1 MTQDNTPGR
10 TLDRKQAVPALIGD
24 PSDLLIVAG
33 LAGTAK
39 DIAALTDE
47 GPNTYL
53 MGGAMGAAV
62 PFAFGLA
69 YAQPSR
75 RVLAVTGDGDLMM
88 SIGILS
94 TIGVMQPPN
103 LGILCVDNG
112 HYGET
117 GYQEGHT
124 SRGIDLEMIARGSG
138 IATTHT
144 VSAEADFAAAAQ
156 SLRASNGPSFVW
168 LRVSTAH
175 PPAYKRNFDAVER
188 KTIFRRA
195 LLGHG

>member
-1 MTQDNTPGR
+1 MTTER
-10 TLDRKQAVPALIGD
+10 TLDRKLAVPALIGD

-47 GPNTYL
+47 SPNVFL

-62 PFAFGLA
+62 PFAMGLA
-69 YAQPSR
+69 YSQPNR

-88 SIGILS
+88 SIGVLS

-103 LGILCVDNG
+103 LAILCVDNG

-117 GYQEGHT
+117 GYQAGHT
-124 SRGIDLEMIARGSG
+124 SRGVDLAQIAQGSG

-144 VSAEADFAAAAQ
+144 VSGEADYEAAAQ
-156 SLRASNGPSFVW
+156 SLRNSNGPAFVW
-168 LRVSTAH
+168 LRVTTER
-175 PPAYKRNFDAVER
+175 PPTYKRNFDAVER
-188 KTIFRRA
+188 KAVFRRA
-195 LLGHG
+195 LLGQA

>member
-1 MTQDNTPGR
+1 MTDDM
-10 TLDRKQAVPALIGD
+10 LDRKKAVPALIGD

-39 DIAALTDE
+39 DIAALTEE
-47 GPNTYL
+47 GPNVYL

-62 PFAFGLA
+62 PFALGLA
-69 YAQPSR
+69 FAQPER

-88 SIGILS
+88 SVGALA
-94 TIGVMQPPN
+94 TVGVMQPPN

-117 GYQEGHT
+117 GYQQGHT
-124 SRGIDLEMIARGSG
+124 SRGVDLAAIARGSG

-144 VSAEADFAAAAQ
+144 VTTEADYAAAAQ
-156 SLRASNGPSFVW
+156 ALRRSNGPSFV
-168 LRVSTAH
+168 LLKVSIAE
-175 PPAYKRNFDAVER
+175 PPRYKRNFDAVER
-188 KTIFRRA
+188 KAIFRRA
-195 LLGHG
+195 LLGTR

>member
-1 MTQDNTPGR
+1 MTEER
-10 TLDRKQAVPALIGD
+10 ILDRKLAVPALLGD
-24 PSDLLIVAG
+24 PSDLLIVGG

-39 DIAALTDE
+39 DIAALTED
-47 GPNTYL
+47 GPNTFL

-69 YAQPSR
+69 CAQPSR

-117 GYQEGHT
+117 GYQAGHT
-124 SRGIDLEMIARGSG
+124 SRGVDLALIARGSG
-138 IATTHT
+138 IAATHT
-144 VSAEADFAAAAQ
+144 VSTEADYAAAAQ

-168 LRVSTAH
+168 LRVTTER
-175 PPAYKRNFDAVER
+175 PPAYKRSLDAVER
-188 KTIFRRA
+188 KAIFRRA
-195 LLGHG
+195 LLGQG

>member
-1 MTQDNTPGR
+1 MTLER
-10 TLDRKQAVPALIGD
+10 TLDRKLAVPALVGD

-39 DIAALTDE
+39 DIGALSNE
-47 GPNTYL
+47 SPNVFL

-62 PFAFGLA
+62 PFAMGLA
-69 YAQPSR
+69 YAQRER

-88 SIGILS
+88 SVGILS

-103 LGILCVDNG
+103 LAILCVDNG

-124 SRGIDLEMIARGSG
+124 SRGVDLAVIARGSG

-144 VSAEADFAAAAQ
+144 VSTEADYPAAAQ
-156 SLRASNGPSFVW
+156 SLRASNGPAFVL
-168 LRVSTAH
+168 LRVTTAP

-188 KTIFRRA
+188 KAIFRRA
-195 LLGHG
+195 LLG

>member
-1 MTQDNTPGR
+1 MIIER
-10 TLDRKQAVPALIGD
+10 TLDRKLAVPALVGD

-39 DIAALTDE
+39 DIGALSNE
-47 GPNTYL
+47 SPNVFL

-62 PFAFGLA
+62 PFAMGLA
-69 YAQPSR
+69 YAQRER

-88 SIGILS
+88 SVGILS

-103 LGILCVDNG
+103 LAILCVDNG

-124 SRGIDLEMIARGSG
+124 SRGVDLEIIARGSG

-144 VSAEADFAAAAQ
+144 VSTEADYEAAAQ
-156 SLRASNGPSFVW
+156 SLRASNGPAFVW
-168 LRVSTAH
+168 LRVTTER

-188 KTIFRRA
+188 KAVFRRA
-195 LLGHG
+195 LLGQG

>member
-1 MTQDNTPGR
+1 MRPEA
-10 TLDRKQAVPALIGD
+10 TLDRKEAVPALIGD

-39 DIAALTDE
+39 DIAALTE
-47 GPNTYL
+47 ESPNVYL

-62 PFAFGLA
+62 PFALGLA
-69 YAQPSR
+69 YAQPER

-88 SIGILS
+88 SVGILS
-94 TIGVMQPPN
+94 TVGVMQPPN

-117 GYQEGHT
+117 GYQAGHT
-124 SRGIDLEMIARGSG
+124 SRGVDLERIAQGSG
-138 IATTHT
+138 IAAAHT
-144 VSAEADFAAAAQ
+144 VESKADFGPAARA
-156 SLRASNGPSFVW
+156 LRESNGPSFVW
-168 LRVSTAH
+168 LRVSTAP
-175 PPAYKRNFDAVER
+175 PPAIKRNFDAVER

-195 LLGHG
+195 LLGQG

>member
-1 MTQDNTPGR
+1 MITER
-10 TLDRKQAVPALIGD
+10 TLDRKLAVPALVGD

-39 DIAALTDE
+39 DIGALSNE
-47 GPNTYL
+47 SPNVFL

-62 PFAFGLA
+62 PFAMGLA
-69 YAQPSR
+69 YAQRER

-88 SIGILS
+88 SVGILS

-103 LGILCVDNG
+103 LAILCVDNG

-124 SRGIDLEMIARGSG
+124 SRGVDLEIIARGSG

-144 VSAEADFAAAAQ
+144 VSTEADYEAAAQ
-156 SLRASNGPSFVW
+156 SLRASNGPAFVW
-168 LRVSTAH
+168 LRVTTAR

-188 KTIFRRA
+188 KAIFRRA
-195 LLGHG
+195 LLGQG

>member
-1 MTQDNTPGR
+1 MNSER
-10 TLDRKQAVPALIGD
+10 TLDRKLAVPALLGD

-39 DIAALTDE
+39 DIAALTGE
-47 GPNTYL
+47 SPNVFL

-62 PFAFGLA
+62 PFAMGLA
-69 YAQPSR
+69 YAQPNR

-103 LGILCVDNG
+103 LAILCVDNG

-117 GYQEGHT
+117 GYQQGHT
-124 SRGIDLEMIARGSG
+124 SRGVDLEQIAQGSG
-138 IATTHT
+138 IAATHT
-144 VSAEADFAAAAQ
+144 VSTGADFDSARPPTSAISTRSSA
-156 SLRASNGPSFVW
+156 RRSFAGRCW
-168 LRVSTAH
+168 GRG
-175 PPAYKRNFDAVER
+175 R
-188 KTIFRRA
+188 
-195 LLGHG
+195 LGRFAGFGAGYDVRPHVDT

>member
-1 MTQDNTPGR
+1 MTAQS
-10 TLDRKQAVPALIGD
+10 TLDRKLAVPALVGD

-39 DIAALTDE
+39 DIGALTSE
-47 GPNTYL
+47 SPNVYL

-69 YAQPSR
+69 YAQPGR

-117 GYQEGHT
+117 GYQAGHT
-124 SRGIDLEMIARGSG
+124 SRGVDLELIAKGSG

-144 VSAEADFAAAAQ
+144 VSAEADYAAAAQ
-156 SLRASNGPSFVW
+156 SLRHSNGPSFVW
-168 LRVSTAH
+168 LRVSTEH

-188 KTIFRRA
+188 KAIFRRA

>member
-1 MTQDNTPGR
+1 MNSER
-10 TLDRKQAVPALIGD
+10 TLDRKLAVPALLGD

-39 DIAALTDE
+39 DIAALTGE
-47 GPNTYL
+47 SPNVFL

-62 PFAFGLA
+62 PFAMGLA
-69 YAQPSR
+69 YAQPNR

-103 LGILCVDNG
+103 LAILCVDNG

-117 GYQEGHT
+117 GYQQGHT
-124 SRGIDLEMIARGSG
+124 SRGVDLEQIAQGSG
-138 IATTHT
+138 IAATHT
-144 VSAEADFAAAAQ
+144 VSTG
-156 SLRASNGPSFVW
+156 SNGPAFVW
-168 LRVSTAH
+168 LRVTTER

-188 KTIFRRA
+188 KAIFRRA
-195 LLGHG
+195 LLGQG

>member
-1 MTQDNTPGR
+1 MINER
-10 TLDRKQAVPALIGD
+10 TLDRKLAVPALLGD

-39 DIAALTDE
+39 DIAALTGE
-47 GPNTYL
+47 SPNVFL

-62 PFAFGLA
+62 PFAMGLA
-69 YAQPSR
+69 YAQPNR

-88 SIGILS
+88 SIGCLS

-103 LGILCVDNG
+103 LGVLCVDNG

-117 GYQEGHT
+117 GYQQGHT
-124 SRGIDLEMIARGSG
+124 SRGVDLEQIAQGSG

-144 VSAEADFAAAAQ
+144 VSTGADYEAAAQ
-156 SLRASNGPSFVW
+156 SLRNSNGPAFVW
-168 LRVSTAH
+168 LRVTTER

-188 KTIFRRA
+188 KAIFRRA
-195 LLGHG
+195 LLG

>member
-1 MTQDNTPGR
+1 MDR
-10 TLDRKQAVPALIGD
+10 TLDRKLAVPALIGD

-39 DIAALTDE
+39 DIAALTNE
-47 GPNTYL
+47 GDNTYL

-62 PFAFGLA
+62 PFALGLA
-69 YAQPSR
+69 YAQPTR

-103 LGILCVDNG
+103 LAVLCVDNG

-117 GYQEGHT
+117 GYQAGHT
-124 SRGIDLEMIARGSG
+124 SRGVDLEQITRGSG
-138 IATTHT
+138 IAAAHT
-144 VSAEADFAAAAQ
+144 VSSEADYPAAAQ
-156 SLRASNGPSFVW
+156 ALRHSNGPAFVW
-168 LRVSTAH
+168 LRVSVAP
-175 PPAYKRNFDAVER
+175 PPAVKRSWDAVDR
-188 KTIFRRA
+188 KLIFRRA
-195 LLGHG
+195 LLGHA

>member
-1 MTQDNTPGR
+1 MIEER
-10 TLDRKQAVPALIGD
+10 TLDRKLAVPALVGD
-24 PSDLLIVAG
+24 PTDLLIVAG

-39 DIAALTDE
+39 DIAALTE
-47 GPNTYL
+47 ESPNVFL

-62 PFAFGLA
+62 PFAMGLA
-69 YAQPSR
+69 YAQPNR

-103 LGILCVDNG
+103 LGLLCVDNG

-117 GYQEGHT
+117 GYQAGHT
-124 SRGIDLEMIARGSG
+124 SRGVDLEQIAQGSG

-144 VSAEADFAAAAQ
+144 VSTQVDYEAAAQ
-156 SLRASNGPSFVW
+156 SLRNSNGPAFVW
-168 LRVSTAH
+168 LRVTTER

-188 KTIFRRA
+188 KAIFRRA
-195 LLGHG
+195 LLGEG

>member
-1 MTQDNTPGR
+1 MTIER

-39 DIAALTDE
+39 DIGALSNE
-47 GPNTYL
+47 SPNVFL

-62 PFAFGLA
+62 PFAMGLA
-69 YAQPSR
+69 YAQPNR

-88 SIGILS
+88 SVGILS

-103 LGILCVDNG
+103 LAILCVDNG

-117 GYQEGHT
+117 GYQESHT
-124 SRGIDLEMIARGSG
+124 SRGVDLARIARGSG
-138 IATTHT
+138 IAAVHT
-144 VSAEADFAAAAQ
+144 VSAEADYEAAAR
-156 SLRASNGPSFVW
+156 SLRASNGPAFVW
-168 LRVSTAH
+168 LRVTTER

-195 LLGHG
+195 LLEKG

>member
-1 MTQDNTPGR
+1 MRPEA
-10 TLDRKQAVPALIGD
+10 TLDRKDAVPALVGD

-33 LAGTAK
+33 LAGAAK
-39 DIAALTDE
+39 DIAALTE
-47 GPNTYL
+47 ESANVYL

-62 PFAFGLA
+62 PFALGLA
-69 YAQPSR
+69 YAQPQR

-88 SIGILS
+88 SIGTLS

-117 GYQEGHT
+117 GYQAGHT
-124 SRGIDLEMIARGSG
+124 SRGVDLERIAQGSG
-138 IATTHT
+138 IAATHT
-144 VSAEADFAAAAQ
+144 VESAADYDAAARA
-156 SLRASNGPSFVW
+156 LRESNGPSFVW
-168 LRVSTAH
+168 LRVSTAL

-188 KTIFRRA
+188 KNIFQRA
-195 LLGHG
+195 LLGQG

>member
-1 MTQDNTPGR
+1 MRPEA
-10 TLDRKQAVPALIGD
+10 TLDRKDAVPALVGD

-33 LAGTAK
+33 LAGAAK
-39 DIAALTDE
+39 DIAALTE
-47 GPNTYL
+47 ESANVYL

-62 PFAFGLA
+62 PFALGLA
-69 YAQPSR
+69 YAQPQR

-94 TIGVMQPPN
+94 TIGIMQPAN

-117 GYQEGHT
+117 GYQAGHT
-124 SRGIDLEMIARGSG
+124 SRGVDLERIAQGSG
-138 IATTHT
+138 IAATHT
-144 VSAEADFAAAAQ
+144 VESAADYDAAARA
-156 SLRASNGPSFVW
+156 LRESNGPSFVW
-168 LRVSTAH
+168 LRVSTAL

-188 KTIFRRA
+188 KNIFRRA
-195 LLGHG
+195 LLGQG

>member
-1 MTQDNTPGR
+1 MTIER
-10 TLDRKQAVPALIGD
+10 TLDRKLAVPALIGNH
-24 PSDLLIVAG
+24 SDLLIVAG

-39 DIAALTDE
+39 DIGALSNE
-47 GPNTYL
+47 SPNVFL

-62 PFAFGLA
+62 PFAMGLA
-69 YAQPSR
+69 YAQPDR

-103 LGILCVDNG
+103 LAILCVDNG

-124 SRGIDLEMIARGSG
+124 NRGVDLDKIAQGSG

-144 VSAEADFAAAAQ
+144 VSTEADYAAAAQ
-156 SLRASNGPSFVW
+156 SLRASNGPAFVW
-168 LRVSTAH
+168 LRVTTER

-188 KTIFRRA
+188 KAVFRRA
-195 LLGHG
+195 LLGRG

>member
-1 MTQDNTPGR
+1 MTADR
-10 TLDRKQAVPALIGD
+10 SLDRKQAVPALIGD
-24 PSDLLIVAG
+24 PSQFLIVAG

-47 GPNTYL
+47 GPNTFL

-62 PFAFGLA
+62 PFALGLA
-69 YAQPSR
+69 YAQPAR

-88 SIGILS
+88 SIGVLA
-94 TIGVMQPPN
+94 TIGAMQPPN

-124 SRGIDLEMIARGSG
+124 NRGIDLEMIARGSG

-144 VSAEADFAAAAQ
+144 VSAEADYAAAAQ
-156 SLRASNGPSFVW
+156 SLRHSNGPSFVW
-168 LRVSTAH
+168 LRVSVAH
-175 PPAYKRNFDAVER
+175 PPAYSRNFDAVEC
-188 KTIFRRA
+188 KKIFRRA

>member
-1 MTQDNTPGR
+1 MTDY

-39 DIAALTDE
+39 DIAALTNE
-47 GPNTYL
+47 SPNVYL

-62 PFAFGLA
+62 PFALGLA
-69 YAQPSR
+69 FAQPER

-88 SIGILS
+88 SVGALA
-94 TIGVMQPPN
+94 TVGVMQPAN

-117 GYQEGHT
+117 GYQQGHT
-124 SRGIDLEMIARGSG
+124 SRGVDLAAIARGSG
-138 IATTHT
+138 IATAHT
-144 VSAEADFAAAAQ
+144 VTTEADYAAAAQ
-156 SLRASNGPSFVW
+156 ALRRSNGPAFV
-168 LRVSTAH
+168 LLKVSTAE
-175 PPAYKRNFDAVER
+175 PPRFRRNFDAVER
-188 KTIFRRA
+188 KAVFRRA
-195 LLGHG
+195 LLGIR

>member
-1 MTQDNTPGR
+1 MDR
-10 TLDRKQAVPALIGD
+10 ILDRKLAVPALIGE

-39 DIAALTDE
+39 DIAALTNE
-47 GPNTYL
+47 GDNTYL

-62 PFAFGLA
+62 PFALGLA
-69 YAQPSR
+69 YAQPTR

-103 LGILCVDNG
+103 LAVLCVDNG

-117 GYQEGHT
+117 GYQAGHT
-124 SRGIDLEMIARGSG
+124 SRGVDLAQIARGSG
-138 IATTHT
+138 IAAAHT
-144 VSAEADFAAAAQ
+144 VSAEADYPVAAQ
-156 SLRASNGPSFVW
+156 ALRHSNGPAFVW
-168 LRVSTAH
+168 LRVSIAP
-175 PPAYKRNFDAVER
+175 PPAAKRSWDAVER
-188 KTIFRRA
+188 KLIFRRA
-195 LLGHG
+195 LLGHA

>member
-1 MTQDNTPGR
+1 MAIER
-10 TLDRKQAVPALIGD
+10 SLDRKLAVPALVGD

-39 DIAALTDE
+39 DIAALTGE
-47 GPNTYL
+47 SPNVFL

-62 PFAFGLA
+62 PFAMGLA
-69 YAQPSR
+69 YSQPNR

-103 LGILCVDNG
+103 LAVLCVDNG

-117 GYQEGHT
+117 GYQAGHT
-124 SRGIDLEMIARGSG
+124 SRGVDLEQIAQGSG
-138 IATTHT
+138 IASTHT
-144 VSAEADFAAAAQ
+144 VSTEADYAAAAQ
-156 SLRASNGPSFVW
+156 SLRNSNGPTFVW
-168 LRVSTAH
+168 LRVTTER

-188 KTIFRRA
+188 KAIFRGA
-195 LLGHG
+195 LLEKN

>member
-1 MTQDNTPGR
+1 MITER
-10 TLDRKQAVPALIGD
+10 TLDRKLAVPALVGD

-39 DIAALTDE
+39 DIGALSNE
-47 GPNTYL
+47 SPNVFL

-62 PFAFGLA
+62 PFAMGLA
-69 YAQPSR
+69 YAQRER

-88 SIGILS
+88 SVGILS

-103 LGILCVDNG
+103 LAILCVDNG

-124 SRGIDLEMIARGSG
+124 SRGVDLEVIAQGSG

-144 VSAEADFAAAAQ
+144 VSTEADYEAAAQ
-156 SLRASNGPSFVW
+156 SLRASNGPAFVW
-168 LRVSTAH
+168 LRVTTAR

-188 KTIFRRA
+188 KAIFRRA
-195 LLGHG
+195 LLGQG